1 MTIPTAAALKARY
14 PEMDGVGNTLVD
26 AVIADAA
33 AYVDDTWREGDRS
46 PAILAL
52 AAHMLSVEGE
62 PHRTNTGG
70 IVNGSM
76 GAITSTKVGDVTTTF
91 AGVASGG
98 AVSMD
103 GFNSTSYGLAFLRLR
118 RRNFPAVAVV

>member
-1 MTIPTAAALKARY
+1 MTVPTAAELQARY
-14 PEMDGVGNTLVD
+14 PEFAAVGTALVE

-52 AAHMLSVEGE
+52 AAHMLASEGQG
-62 PHRTNTGG
+62 TGG
-70 IVNGSM
+70 GSAVS
-76 GAITSTKVGDVTTTF
+76 GPVTSVQVGDVSTTF
-91 AGVASGG
+91 GGAGTSGG
-98 AVSMD
+98 MSDLSGLGA
-103 GFNSTSYGLAFLRLR
+103 TAYGVAFLRLR

>member
-14 PEMDGVGNTLVD
+14 PEFDGVGNTLVD

-52 AAHMLSVEGE
+52 AAHMLASEG
-62 PHRTNTGG
+62 NGTGG
-70 IVNGSM
+70 GSAVS
-76 GAITSTKVGDVTTTF
+76 GPVTSVKVGDVSTTF
-91 AGVASGG
+91 AGHSASGG
-98 AVSMD
+98 MSD
-103 GFNSTSYGLAFLRLR
+103 LSGFAATAYGLAFLRLR

>member
-14 PEMDGVGNTLVD
+14 PEMDGVNNTLID

-52 AAHMLSVEGE
+52 AAHMLASEG
-62 PHRTNTGG
+62 RSTGG
-70 IVNGSM
+70 GSAVS
-76 GAITSTKVGDVTTTF
+76 GPVTSVKVGDVSTTF
-91 AGVASGG
+91 GG
-98 AVSMD
+98 AGASAGMSD
-103 GFNSTSYGLAFLRLR
+103 LSGFGATAYGLAFLRLR